1 MADANPF
8 DSPEARRRSLVFGL
22 KDGRPERLDGPGGG
36 PDLTASAI
44 AGAFQAF
51 VLDPQFSCIAA
62 RSAVNH
68 EAIRLGCYDRLAD
81 PGSAP
86 VLAYDLYRFSRELG
100 ELTAEGDFATFVAAF
115 RSPTGLDERD
125 FERLLWAQLQ
135 LLHDR
140 DAPIHDW
147 APGVSDDPDD
157 PHFSFSFAGTAF
169 FIVGLHPNSSRMAR
183 RFPWP
188 TLVFNPHGQ
197 FERLRQSGRFE
208 KLRDVVR
215 HRDEQLQGDINPV
228 LADHGADTEARQYSG
243 RNVGA
248 EWHAPFLPHPG
259 DLSPAD
265 DPALRCPS
273 SRRRDDPEPPR

>member
-1 MADANPF
+1 LADDNPF
-8 DSPEARRRSLVFGL
+8 DSPESRRRSRVYRL
-22 KDGRPERLDGPGGG
+22 KGGRPERLDDPGGE

-44 AGAFQAF
+44 VGAFRGF

-62 RSAVNH
+62 RSAVNL
-68 EAIRLGCYDRLAD
+68 ESVRLGCYDRLAD
-81 PGSAP
+81 PATTP
-86 VLAYDLYRFSRELG
+86 VLAFDLFRFSRELG
-100 ELTAEGDFATFVAAF
+100 EPADQGDFATFVAAF
-115 RSPTGLDERD
+115 RGPTDPDERA

-140 DAPIHDW
+140 DAPIHGW

-169 FIVGLHPNSSRMAR
+169 FIIGLHPNSSRLAR

-188 TLVFNPHGQ
+188 TLVFNPHEQ
-197 FERLRQSGRFE
+197 FERLRESGRFE

-215 HRDEQLQGDINPV
+215 RRDEQLQGDINPV

-243 RNVGA
+243 RNVEA
-248 EWHAPFLPHPG
+248 DWHPPFLPHPG
-259 DLSPAD
+259 EPSPAD
-265 DPALRCPS
+265 DPAPRCPA
-273 SRRRDDPEPPR
+273 SRRQDDPRPPR